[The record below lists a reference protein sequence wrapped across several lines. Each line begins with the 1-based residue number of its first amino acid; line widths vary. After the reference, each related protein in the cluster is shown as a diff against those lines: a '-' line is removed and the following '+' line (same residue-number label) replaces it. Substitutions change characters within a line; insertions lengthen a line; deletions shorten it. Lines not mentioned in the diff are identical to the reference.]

1 MEQNWTVYLRD
12 EVKWIKKK
20 MIKSNRNKEQDR
32 KDRGGTFIPPLFTIM
47 QEQKDISQNLYKWR
61 YSFTQLTYEK
71 PDHMT

>member
-1 MEQNWTVYLRD
+1 
-12 EVKWIKKK
+12 